1 MLFTCINFMFSDF
14 TWKKN
19 LLQKM
24 LGERGGG
31 AAATNYHFDQKF
43 PANGQ
48 TAGIYRRLLYSVYSK
63 KLVTFWGFFNYGFF
77 HGSYSQK

>member
-1 MLFTCINFMFSDF
+1 MYKFYVFRFYEE
-14 TWKKN
+14 KKFAPKN
-19 LLQKM
+19 V
-24 LGERGGG
+24 GGGG

-63 KLVTFWGFFNYGFF
+63 KLVTFWGFFNYGSF

>member
-1 MLFTCINFMFSDF
+1 MYKFYVFRFYVE
-14 TWKKN
+14 KKFAPKN
-19 LLQKM
+19 V
-24 LGERGGG
+24 GGGGGG

-63 KLVTFWGFFNYGFF
+63 KLVTFWGFFNYGSF

>member
-1 MLFTCINFMFSDF
+1 MFCDF
-14 TWKKN
+14 TWKK
-19 LLQKM
+19 KM
-24 LGERGGG
+24 LGGGG
-31 AAATNYHFDQKF
+31 GGGGGTAATNYHFDQKF

-63 KLVTFWGFFNYGFF
+63 KLVTFWGFFNYGSF